1 MITLSND
8 HRKIVTDILLQYLG
22 EIPIYVFGSRATAT
36 PKPFSDLDLLIRG
49 EKAIDAA
56 LLYQIKDAFADS
68 DLPIRVDLVDWHQ
81 IQDNFKEIIEK
92 NCVELKLK

>member
-1 MITLSND
+1 MSL
-8 HRKIVTDILLQYLG
+8 
-22 EIPIYVFGSRATAT
+22 
-36 PKPFSDLDLLIRG
+36 
-49 EKAIDAA
+49 
-56 LLYQIKDAFADS
+56 